1 MDIIFVQKC
10 ATKNSNVDVNVNSN
24 VTVEAVDDA
33 RMSLL
38 MNLDVTVVQLSY
50 IRLCIVEQHLPNAPN
65 HAQECTRVAMTYF
78 ITAIQK
84 PSVRRALF

>member
-24 VTVEAVDDA
+24 VTVEAVDDV

-38 MNLDVTVVQLSY
+38 MNLDVTVVQLWY
-50 IRLCIVEQHLPNAPN
+50 IPPCIVEQPLPNAPN

>member
-24 VTVEAVDDA
+24 VTEEAVDDVP
-33 RMSLL
+33 MFPL
-38 MNLDVTVVQLSY
+38 MNSDVTVVQLSY
-50 IRLCIVEQHLPNAPN
+50 IPPCTVEQPLPNAPN
-65 HAQECTRVAMTYF
+65 HAQECTHVATTYF

-84 PSVRRALF
+84 PSVHRALF

>member
-50 IRLCIVEQHLPNAPN
+50 IPPCIVEQLHPNAPN
-65 HAQECTRVAMTYF
+65 HAQECTHVAMTSF

>member
-1 MDIIFVQKC
+1 MDIIFVRKC
-10 ATKNSNVDVNVNSN
+10 ATKNSNADVNVNSN
-24 VTVEAVDDA
+24 VTVEAVDDVQ
-33 RMSLL
+33 MSLL
-38 MNLDVTVVQLSY
+38 MNLDVTVVQLSH
-50 IRLCIVEQHLPNAPN
+50 IPPCTVEQPLPNAPN

>member
-1 MDIIFVQKC
+1 MDITFVQKF

-24 VTVEAVDDA
+24 VTEEAVDDVQ
-33 RMSLL
+33 MSLL
-38 MNLDVTVVQLSY
+38 MNLDVTVVQLWY
-50 IRLCIVEQHLPNAPN
+50 IRPCIVEQLHPNAPN
-65 HAQECTRVAMTYF
+65 HAQGCTHVAMTYF